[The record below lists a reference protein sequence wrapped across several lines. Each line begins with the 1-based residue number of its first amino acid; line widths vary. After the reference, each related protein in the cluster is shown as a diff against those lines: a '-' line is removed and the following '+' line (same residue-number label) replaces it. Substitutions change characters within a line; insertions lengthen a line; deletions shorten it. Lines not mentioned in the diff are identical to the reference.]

1 VTEPIPT
8 SGEQAVPA
16 PAEGEAL
23 LVAEQVSKKFPG
35 VVALDRGDFDVRPH
49 EVHALI
55 GENGA
60 GKSTLIKLMAGYYSP
75 DAGEIRILNERLP
88 ANPTAAHAAGIQTIH
103 QERQL
108 VPYLSV
114 AENLVLGM
122 WPSTRGVVSRRQ
134 MRIAASEA
142 LDRIDLRLPLSLPAR
157 LLSPAEAQLLDIAR
171 ALSGNVL
178 VLVMDEP
185 TTSLSAPEIER
196 LFNLVR
202 GLKETGMGIVFVSHW
217 LEEVFAIAD
226 RITVL
231 RDGRLV
237 GTAPA
242 DELDP
247 RTVVRMMVGEEVF
260 ERPLEARPI
269 GEPLLEVQNLSRTG
283 ILRDVSFALRAGEVV
298 TISGLVGAGRTEL
311 VRCIFGV
318 DGYDSGQVL
327 VGGKPLPRKSPPAA
341 IAAGLGFVPEDRR
354 EQGLVEL
361 LSVMANLSLGV
372 LDKVAPRRILSR
384 RIERGIAST
393 QIKAMNIKAA
403 SPTVRVST
411 LSGGN
416 QQKVVIGRWLARQP
430 RVLIMDEPTKGID
443 VGAKAEIHKLIG
455 QLAEAGMAV
464 LMVTSELPEVLLLS
478 DRTLVMRG
486 GRIVGVLD
494 RSEISKESV
503 MSLAAGGVITEEG
516 KAA

>member
-1 VTEPIPT
+1 
-8 SGEQAVPA
+8 
-16 PAEGEAL
+16 
-23 LVAEQVSKKFPG
+23 
-35 VVALDRGDFDVRPH
+35 
-49 EVHALI
+49 
-55 GENGA
+55 
-60 GKSTLIKLMAGYYSP
+60 MAGYYSP

-88 ANPTAAHAAGIQTIH
+88 ASATAAHAAGVQTIH

-134 MRIAASEA
+134 MRTAASKA
-142 LDRIDLRLPLSLPAR
+142 LDRVDLRLPLSLPAR

-171 ALSGNVL
+171 ALSGNIL

-185 TTSLSAPEIER
+185 TTTLSAPEIER
-196 LFNLVR
+196 LFTLVR

-237 GTAPA
+237 ATAPA

-247 RTVVRMMVGEEVF
+247 RTVVRMMVGEEVS
-260 ERPLEARPI
+260 ERPLEERPI
-269 GEPLLEVQNLSRTG
+269 GEPRLEVRNLSRAGALTD
-283 ILRDVSFALRAGEVV
+283 ISFALRAGEVV

-318 DGYDSGQVL
+318 DGYESGQVF
-327 VGGKPLPRKSPPAA
+327 VDGRPLPKKSSSAA

-372 LDKVAPRRILSR
+372 LDKIAPHRILSR
-384 RIERGIAST
+384 RIERDIAAE
-393 QIKAMNIKAA
+393 QAKAMNIKAA

-430 RVLIMDEPTKGID
+430 SVLILDEPTKGID
-443 VGAKAEIHKLIG
+443 VGAKAEIHRLIG
-455 QLAEAGMAV
+455 QLAEAGVAV

-486 GRIVGVLD
+486 GRIVGSLA